1 MNQDGESTNH
11 RGSNLTSLNSVVSVY
26 AGKDYHQTASEVL
39 AKEKADISAQHIT
52 IDNAINYQAN
62 SQSESDLKIGQFT
75 RVKSPIIDLLNTIE
89 SAVKNDRASDRLQAA
104 NAMSMAAQGYSVYNA
119 VNKMI
124 TKDPKSNT
132 YLLRVESGTG
142 VAHSPPR

>member
-1 MNQDGESTNH
+1 MMNWEQQRDIN
-11 RGSNLTSLNSVVSVY
+11 
-26 AGKDYHQTASEVL
+26 L
-39 AKEKADISAQHIT
+39 AKREQAMEEARLAMAQ
-52 IDNAINYQAN
+52 
-62 SQSESDLKIGQFT
+62 
-75 RVKSPIIDLLNTIE
+75 